1 MTQKFKAR
9 VHGRGGDKRHTLSLA
24 SRMETC
30 FCDPFSVTVKDFVP
44 ESFQS
49 LSETGQGCPALRSQ
63 RNILISHIIDLTH
76 AAHSHRLCQLIWFSF
91 LITHLLWK
99 RKTKLCSHTSLVL
112 SHRSTYLLSCA
123 YLSCKLSIQKGL
135 LFGVVPPW
143 HLSISWQHKHLLKL
157 MRWFGSCLWES

>member
-9 VHGRGGDKRHTLSLA
+9 VHGCGGDERHTLSLA

-30 FCDPFSVTVKDFVP
+30 SCDPFSVTVKDFIP

-91 LITHLLWK
+91 LITPFAVEKENKTLFSHISGPITSEHLSLILCLP
-99 RKTKLCSHTSLVL
+99 KLQAIHSEGSFVRGCTSL
-112 SHRSTYLLSCA
+112 RPQYLLTA
-123 YLSCKLSIQKGL
+123 
-135 LFGVVPPW
+135 
-143 HLSISWQHKHLLKL
+143 
-157 MRWFGSCLWES
+157 